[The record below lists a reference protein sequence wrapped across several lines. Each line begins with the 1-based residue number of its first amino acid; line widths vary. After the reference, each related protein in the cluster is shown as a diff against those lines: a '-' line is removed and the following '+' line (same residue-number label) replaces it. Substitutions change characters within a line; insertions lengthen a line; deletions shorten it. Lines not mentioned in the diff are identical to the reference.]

1 MNSPHVVFNDLLA
14 HSEVV
19 QAKIN
24 KAHISY
30 DPFEIDNFKEAIQ
43 NMPDGEIRLY
53 LLGCSIANDIS
64 QDTNI
69 AYVLTGQAR
78 CHRVLMQHV
87 KDYLKN
93 AEIYNRHPSLDGD
106 C

>member
-1 MNSPHVVFNDLLA
+1 MNSPQIAFTDLLA
-14 HSEVV
+14 YSTEV

-24 KAHISY
+24 KAYISY
-30 DPFEIDNFKEAIQ
+30 SPFEIDNFKEAIQ
-43 NMPDGEIRLY
+43 NMPEEEIRLY
-53 LLGCSIANDIS
+53 LFGCSIANDIS
-64 QDTNI
+64 QDTNM
-69 AYVLTGQAR
+69 AYVLTSQAR

-87 KDYLKN
+87 KDYLKK